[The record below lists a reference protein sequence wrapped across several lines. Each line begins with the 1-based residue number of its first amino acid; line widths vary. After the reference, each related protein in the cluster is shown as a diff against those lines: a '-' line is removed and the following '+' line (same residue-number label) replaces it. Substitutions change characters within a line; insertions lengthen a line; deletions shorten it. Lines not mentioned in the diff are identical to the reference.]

1 MIKAIVNGH
10 APHEIVHQNGSWT
23 LDGSAVQY
31 DAQALP
37 GGGYSIIYNGKS
49 YIAHLVEQIPETKT
63 VVLQIGS
70 HRFEVQL
77 EEPLDRL
84 LAAMGIQ
91 EAGSRKINDVKAPM
105 PGLIL
110 KILVEPGQSISKGE
124 PLLVLEAM
132 KMENVFKAAADAV
145 VKEIRVAEKDAVE
158 KGQVL
163 LVLE

>member
-1 MIKAIVNGH
+1 MIKAIVNGQ
-10 APHEIVHQNGSWT
+10 APHEIVHQNGTWS
-23 LDGSAVQY
+23 LNGSPVEY

-37 GGGYSIIYNGKS
+37 NGGYSIIYNGKS
-49 YIAHLVEQIPETKT
+49 YIAHLVEHNAETKM

-70 HRFEVQL
+70 QRFEVQL

-91 EAGSRKINDVKAPM
+91 ETGSRKINDVKAPM

-110 KILVEPGQSISKGE
+110 KILVEAGQAISKGE

-132 KMENVFKAAADAV
+132 KMENVFKAASDAV
-145 VKEIRVAEKDAVE
+145 VKEIRVSEKDAVE